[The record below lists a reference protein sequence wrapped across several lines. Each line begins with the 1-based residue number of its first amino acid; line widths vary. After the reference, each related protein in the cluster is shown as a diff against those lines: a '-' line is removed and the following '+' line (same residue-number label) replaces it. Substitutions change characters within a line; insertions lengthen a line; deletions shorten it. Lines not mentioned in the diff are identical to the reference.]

1 MKQRIITA
9 VIFGVIL
16 ISLTIIGGLPFL
28 LLTYLTATIALYELL
43 KMRNLKLFSISG
55 IISMVVTVDDSTTIK
70 I

>member
-43 KMRNLKLFSISG
+43 KMRNFGNYFDGSS
-55 IISMVVTVDDSTTIK
+55 VDGSTTI
-70 I
+70 

>member
-55 IISMVVTVDDSTTIK
+55 IISMVVTVDDSTSI
-70 I
+70 